1 MMNNKRTNTITKEDL
16 YRNLDLMNSEI
27 RTIDN
32 KISFLLAFVAIFLG
46 ILVLSGTPDV
56 FNNAPKIDLNNITNF
71 PIKDIVNLN
80 FGQIFPML
88 MVIILYILTICCF
101 ALLLIAL
108 KGKLSNKICKEYKLK
123 TTDSIISFESVSNM
137 NLANYKKKY
146 KTLNNYELI
155 NDINSQIYIKSIIC
169 NLKTKLYNHSM
180 KLLITS
186 FVIFFICLLFNV
198 L

>member
-1 MMNNKRTNTITKEDL
+1 MNNKRTNTITKEDL
-16 YRNLDLMNSEI
+16 YRNLDLVNSSI
-27 RTIDN
+27 TTIDN

-46 ILVLSGTPDV
+46 LLFLSGIPDV
-56 FNNAPKIDLNNITNF
+56 FNYAPKIDLNNITNF

-108 KGKLSNKICKEYKLK
+108 KGKLSSKICKDYKLK
-123 TTDSIISFESVSNM
+123 TNDSIISFESISNM

-169 NLKTKLYNHSM
+169 NLKTKLYNYSI
-180 KLLITS
+180 KLLIIS
-186 FVIFFICLLFNV
+186 FAIFFVCLIFNI